1 MRKTSKLIA
10 VTVAALVSAM
20 PVMSGCGSPSS
31 SSKDDDSTL
40 TVWWYADEGSAES
53 KGWNHNIKT
62 FEKKTGKKVKFERKS
77 FEQIAKNGSQ
87 FLNSDKAPDVM
98 ESNRGN
104 SSAGLLVTQ
113 GLLSDLKPYVEKYHW
128 DKIVRGQNQIVGK
141 YTQKGVMGGDTWYGI
156 PTYAEMQ
163 RVYYNDDMF
172 SKNGIAIPQTYDEFV
187 SALEKFKEKGITPLS
202 EAAMEY
208 PLQQL
213 WWQLV
218 LSKADKQFVQNYQL
232 YKGKV
237 DWNSEP
243 FVFATDTIQDWLK
256 KGYISKDVSGLKSED
271 AFTGF
276 TNGTHPILVTGTWN
290 HGRFMD
296 EAKSFKW
303 ESRTWPEANIY
314 EGATGNILT
323 IPKNAKHK
331 DLAAK
336 FIDFALQPD
345 TQDFIANSGGIPL
358 TYDEQAVKDESLR
371 VMISDFKT
379 VADKGALGYYPD
391 WAGANMYDSMSS
403 SLQQFVNGEIDGKQ
417 LLKNYEGFYVQG
429 VKDLGVSE

>member
-1 MRKTSKLIA
+1 MATSL
-10 VTVAALVSAM
+10 AM
-20 PVMSGCGSPSS
+20 LAGVGACGSSNSS
-31 SSKDDDSTL
+31 SQEDGNTL

-53 KGWNHNIKT
+53 KGWNQTIKV

-113 GLLSDLKPYVEKYHW
+113 NLLSDLGPYVKKYGW
-128 DKIVRGQNQIVGK
+128 DKIVKGQNQILGK
-141 YTQKGVMGGDTWYGI
+141 YTSKGVIGGNTWYGI

-163 RVYYNDDMF
+163 RVYYNDDLF
-172 SKNGIAIPQTYDEFV
+172 AKYNIPIPNTFDEFV
-187 SALEKFKEKGITPLS
+187 SALAKFKENGITPLS

-218 LSKADKQFVQNYQL
+218 LSKADKKFVEDYQL

-243 FVFATDTIQDWLK
+243 FTFATNTIEAWLK
-256 KGYISKDVSGLKSED
+256 AGYISKDVSGLKSED

-276 TNGTHPILVTGTWN
+276 TNGTHPIFVTGTWN

-296 EAKSFKW
+296 EAKNFKW
-303 ESRTWPEANIY
+303 ESKEWPGANVY
-314 EGATGNILT
+314 EGGTGNILT
-323 IPKNAKHK
+323 IPRNAKHK
-331 DLAAK
+331 DMAAQ
-336 FIDFALQPD
+336 FINCALQPD
-345 TQDFIANSGGIPL
+345 IQNFIGNAGGIPL
-358 TYDEQAVKDESLR
+358 TYDPSAIKDPSLK
-371 VMISDFKT
+371 VMIDDFKK
-379 VADKGALGYYPD
+379 VASKGVLGYYPD

-403 SLQQFVNGEIDGKQ
+403 SLQQFVNGEITGKQ
-417 LLKNYEGFYVQG
+417 MLDAYKGYYDQG
-429 VKDLGVSE
+429 VKDLGILD